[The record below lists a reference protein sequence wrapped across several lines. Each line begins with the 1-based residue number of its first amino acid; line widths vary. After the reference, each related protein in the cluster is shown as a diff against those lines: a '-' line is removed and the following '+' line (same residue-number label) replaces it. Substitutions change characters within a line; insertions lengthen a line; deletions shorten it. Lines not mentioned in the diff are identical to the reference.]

1 MQLAFE
7 HLSPDASRL
16 AFHERSLR
24 IREPAR
30 ARHPAMP
37 HVDDLMFALALL
49 GLMALG
55 GAELRDGVDYA
66 FASPGSATSLSAAA
80 PSRTPG

>member
-7 HLSPDASRL
+7 HVSPDASRL
-16 AFHERSLR
+16 SFHERTLR
-24 IREPAR
+24 VREPAR
-30 ARHPAMP
+30 AGRPALP
-37 HVDDLMFALALL
+37 HVDDVMFALALV
-49 GLMALG
+49 GLLALG